1 MKITLLALMFLAIA
15 GAEVRTMAL
24 REAVAVAMKQNPDLV
39 IARLNQLKAQLGV
52 DIARDPFVP
61 KLYAGSGAAWTTG
74 YPVNINGE
82 PPSIFVARTVM
93 SIYNRPQSYAVAQAR
108 ENARGAETDVAHQQ
122 NEVAYR
128 VASMYL
134 EADQAA
140 RGADI
145 ARRQVES
152 MRRVQEAVQ
161 ARVAEGRELTIQ
173 GKRAALN
180 VAKAEQRAESLA
192 IDQDRAERAL
202 AVALGF
208 TNEDRVRPAAEGSP
222 APAVPVSEEAAIDE
236 AVTNSKEVK
245 VIESQMQAKN
255 LEIRGYKAQRLP
267 TVDLIAQ
274 YNLLAKYN
282 FEDILGRQ
290 FQRHNGQ
297 LGASITIPLLTGSAS
312 KAYVSQSETD
322 LAKLRAQLGQLRS
335 RIETDTRKAFQ
346 DVHKAEVARNVARL
360 DLDVAREQMSIILAQ
375 SDEGRVSVHDVEQA
389 RIDENEKW
397 IAYYE
402 AQNILER
409 AKLNLLRETGT
420 LSAALQ

>member
-1 MKITLLALMFLAIA
+1 MT
-15 GAEVRTMAL
+15 L
-24 REAVAVAMKQNPDLV
+24 REAVALAMKQNPDLV
-39 IARLNQLKAQLGV
+39 IARLNQLKSQLGV

-82 PPSIFVARTVM
+82 PPSIFEARTVM

-108 ENARGAETDVAHQQ
+108 ENARGAETDVARQQ
-122 NEVAYR
+122 DEVAYR
-128 VASMYL
+128 VASLYL
-134 EADQAA
+134 DADQAA

-152 MRRVQEAVQ
+152 MRRVQEAMQ
-161 ARVAEGRELTIQ
+161 ARVTEGRELTIQ
-173 GKRAALN
+173 GKRAALS
-180 VAKAEQRAESLA
+180 VAKAEQRADSLA

-208 TNEDRVRPAAEGSP
+208 TPEDRVRPAAEGNP
-222 APAVPVSEEAAIDE
+222 APAVPASEEAAIDE

-267 TVDLIAQ
+267 TVDLVAQ
-274 YNLLAKYN
+274 YNMLAKYN
-282 FEDILGRQ
+282 FEDILGHQ
-290 FQRHNGQ
+290 FQRNNGQ
-297 LGASITIPLLTGSAS
+297 LGASITIPVLTGSAS
-312 KAYVSQSETD
+312 KAYVGQSEAD
-322 LAKLRAQLGQLRS
+322 LARLRAQLGQVRS
-335 RIETDTRKAFQ
+335 RIQTDMRKAFQ

-375 SDEGRVSVHDVEQA
+375 SDEGRASVHDVEQA

-402 AQNILER
+402 AQNTLER
-409 AKLNLLRETGT
+409 VKLNLLRQTGT

>member
-1 MKITLLALMFLAIA
+1 
-15 GAEVRTMAL
+15 
-24 REAVAVAMKQNPDLV
+24 
-39 IARLNQLKAQLGV
+39 
-52 DIARDPFVP
+52 
-61 KLYAGSGAAWTTG
+61 
-74 YPVNINGE
+74 
-82 PPSIFVARTVM
+82 
-93 SIYNRPQSYAVAQAR
+93 
-108 ENARGAETDVAHQQ
+108 
-122 NEVAYR
+122 
-128 VASMYL
+128 
-134 EADQAA
+134 
-140 RGADI
+140 
-145 ARRQVES
+145 
-152 MRRVQEAVQ
+152 
-161 ARVAEGRELTIQ
+161 
-173 GKRAALN
+173 
-180 VAKAEQRAESLA
+180 
-192 IDQDRAERAL
+192 
-202 AVALGF
+202 
-208 TNEDRVRPAAEGSP
+208 VRPAAEGSP